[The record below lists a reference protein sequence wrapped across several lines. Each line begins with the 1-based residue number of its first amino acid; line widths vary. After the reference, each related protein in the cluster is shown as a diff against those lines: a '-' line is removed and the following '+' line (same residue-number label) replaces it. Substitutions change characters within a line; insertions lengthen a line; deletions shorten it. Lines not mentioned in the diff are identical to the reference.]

1 MHKSKNLK
9 ELNTRTTALDL
20 LNCFGNLCLISDR
33 LSNHMPKAK
42 RIIFCKPKTKNSIK
56 QIVMMSE
63 KNILAGKLTK
73 FLNTI

>member
-9 ELNTRTTALDL
+9 ELNIRTTALDL
-20 LNCFGNLCLISDR
+20 LNYFDNLCLISDR

-42 RIIFCKPKTKNSIK
+42 KDYVVQAKTKDSIK